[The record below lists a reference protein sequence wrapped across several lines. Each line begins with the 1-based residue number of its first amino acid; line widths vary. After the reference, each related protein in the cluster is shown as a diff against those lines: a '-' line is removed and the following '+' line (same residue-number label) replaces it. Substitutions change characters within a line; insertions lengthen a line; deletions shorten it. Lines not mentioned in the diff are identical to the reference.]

1 MMVREAKSRIA
12 AGHREHCCQH
22 STRLQGRW
30 GQWPRLGIGALTAG
44 NERQPYLGSSP
55 SAPSCAGSTRR
66 RNNASEGGAATG
78 GTNGLALAARP
89 NTDASMDPS
98 IAVPAGATT
107 WPEVPGDQYGLAP
120 CGRVAAGCCAGEA
133 GASNCTGV
141 PWFCRR
147 AGDVAPC
154 GPCCRCPC
162 PPPLLCGCRLP
173 RGLLRGAGGY
183 GAFGCSAR
191 GSGERLSMG
200 SQIKSPRYI
209 K

>member
-1 MMVREAKSRIA
+1 MVREAKSRIA

-22 STRLQGRW
+22 STSLQGRW

-183 GAFGCSAR
+183 GAFGC
-191 GSGERLSMG
+191 GMW
-200 SQIKSPRYI
+200 
-209 K
+209 